1 MKIEAH
7 EIQSKNLRARKIL
20 RPQICA
26 VNALCVFL
34 FLILPALIYGK
45 DLAQYRGEIANAKVL
60 TEELI
65 LPDDEEMSSAELKGY
80 ERRKIA
86 QIRAALPPVETI
98 EWQGSTVETDNRW
111 LGEKLDRYER
121 ETQDD
126 AKRSAILTEIA
137 ERVSAVER
145 ELDDLE
151 KSSPAA
157 STRTKDE
164 EKQKLGEILRRQ
176 EYQKPDEKQESFFA
190 RMWRKFMEWL
200 REKFP
205 QPDLPEAPSTDG
217 FQSLSFVLQMLFY
230 AAILGAIGFL
240 LYRFAPF
247 FAQKFKG
254 RERRKKSERVILGE
268 TIAADETAE
277 NLFSEAERLARAG
290 DLRGAVRKGYIAL
303 LCELADRKIIG
314 LARHKTNRDYLRDV
328 RPARAD
334 LYEKVRGLTADFE
347 RHWYGLNAV
356 EEKDWE
362 EFRNEY
368 RKTISN

>member
-1 MKIEAH
+1 MKIETH
-7 EIQSKNLRARKIL
+7 EIQSENLRARQIL
-20 RPQICA
+20 RREIC
-26 VNALCVFL
+26 VPALCVFL
-34 FLILPALIYGK
+34 FLISPAALFCK

-65 LPDDEEMSSAELKGY
+65 LPDDEEMSPAEFKEY

-111 LGEKLDRYER
+111 LGEKLDQYER
-121 ETQDD
+121 EAQNG
-126 AKRSAILTEIA
+126 AKHAAILMEI
-137 ERVSAVER
+137 VER
-145 ELDDLE
+145 IGAIEQELDGLE
-151 KSSPAA
+151 KPSPAA
-157 STRTKDE
+157 SNRTKDE
-164 EKQKLGEILRRQ
+164 DKQKLAEILRRQ

-190 RMWRKFMEWL
+190 RTWRKFMEWL

-205 QPDLPEAPSTDG
+205 HPDLPEAPSTDG
-217 FQSLSFVLQMLFY
+217 FQSLSFVLQMLLY
-230 AAILGAIGFL
+230 AAILSAIGFL
-240 LYRFAPF
+240 IYRFAPSL
-247 FAQKFKG
+247 AQKFKG

-268 TIAADETAE
+268 RIAADETAE

-334 LYEKVRGLTADFE
+334 LYENVRGLTADFE

-368 RKTISN
+368 RKTITN